1 MRLRSGENAAFW
13 NLTILSCGCPLA
25 GLKDAERNSFPP
37 IVRSIAC
44 RSSIN
49 FAGPRPVAVTLAA
62 AARLSKIDTT

>member
-44 RSSIN
+44 RSSIIL
-49 FAGPRPVAVTLAA
+49 P
-62 AARLSKIDTT
+62 ARGLSLSHWP